1 MDKKSKTYLTLGLMV
16 LGGGLIYFL
25 ATNVVPR
32 MFVTLT
38 KAAPATIVSL
48 NDSYV
53 LGERIL
59 AKADGADK
67 CVVNVFIMDA
77 SGKGVA
83 GKGVSL
89 TGIDGISPEVR
100 ATDKDGK
107 ASFNIVSSEEGTFP
121 LEATVDGAP
130 VGRSVRV
137 TFRN

>member
-1 MDKKSKTYLTLGLMV
+1 MQRNTKTYLTLGLMV
-16 LGGGLIYFL
+16 LGIALTYFL

-32 MFVTLT
+32 VFVTLT
-38 KAAPATIVSL
+38 KAAPATVVSL

-53 LGERIL
+53 LGETIL
-59 AKADGADK
+59 AKADGVDK

-83 GKGVSL
+83 GKNVSL

-100 ATDKDGK
+100 VTDKDGK